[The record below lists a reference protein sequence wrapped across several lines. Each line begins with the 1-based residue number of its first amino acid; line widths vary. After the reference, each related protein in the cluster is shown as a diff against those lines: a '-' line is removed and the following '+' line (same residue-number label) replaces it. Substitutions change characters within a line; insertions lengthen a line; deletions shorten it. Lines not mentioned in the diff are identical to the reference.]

1 MLGLVA
7 ILLIATGLP
16 VYVVLV
22 GVSVLFAIIGV
33 AADVFDYALLTAL
46 PFRVVGILETDIVQ
60 ALPLYVAMGA
70 LLNRLPLADILFRA
84 GTALF
89 ARSRA
94 APLLAAMG
102 LGAML
107 APMSGS
113 VGASVA

>member
-33 AADVFDYALLTAL
+33 AADAFDYALLTAL
-46 PFRVVGILETDIVQ
+46 PFRVIGIPETDIVH

-70 LLNRLPLADILFRA
+70 LLNRLPLVDILVPP
-84 GTALF
+84 GTALLHP
-89 ARSRA
+89 SRA
-94 APLLAAMG
+94 APLPAAMG
-102 LGAML
+102 
-107 APMSGS
+107 
-113 VGASVA
+113 